1 MPMTAAADV
10 DKGLIDRV
18 RGRLAQLG
26 SRPTPANLADAI
38 RAETGGL
45 LTNADLLDT
54 LRLLDREF
62 IGAGPLEPLL
72 RMDGVTDVLVTGP
85 GRVWVDR
92 GHGLTRTAVTL
103 PDEEAVRRLAQRLAL
118 AAGRRLDDAQPF
130 VDGWL
135 PGGVRLHAV
144 LAPIAAGGTCIS
156 LRALKP
162 ATHDLATLRDLGTFT
177 ESTENLLRR
186 MMKAR
191 LSFLVVGGTGSGKS
205 TLLNA
210 LLGCAD
216 PAERIVTIEEAEEL
230 HPAHPHV
237 VRLVARPP
245 NIEGAG
251 EITLRELVRQA
262 LRMRP
267 DRLVL
272 GEARGAEIA
281 DLLAAMNTGHE
292 GCAGTLHANSPTEVP
307 ARLEALA
314 ALGGLSRPA
323 LHSQLSAA
331 LQVVLHLRRDEHGN
345 RALSAVGVLD
355 RTDDYIRVVP
365 VWQQNHG
372 WTTAKTRLTTLLRTR
387 EPAPT

>member
-1 MPMTAAADV
+1 MPDRDSELV
-10 DKGLIDRV
+10 NRV
-18 RGRLAQLG
+18 RARLARLG
-26 SRPTPANLADAI
+26 GVLTPVALAEAV
-38 RAETGGL
+38 RAEIGGL
-45 LTNADLLDT
+45 VTDADLLDT
-54 LRLLDREF
+54 LRLLDREL

-72 RMDGVTDVLVTGP
+72 RQEGVTDVLVTGP

-92 GHGLTRTAVTL
+92 GQGLTRTEVVL
-103 PDEEAVRRLAQRLAL
+103 PDEESVRRLAQRLAL

-135 PGGVRLHAV
+135 PGGIRLHAV
-144 LAPIAAGGTCIS
+144 LAPIAACGTCIS

-162 ATHDLATLRDLGTFT
+162 AAHDLTALRALGTFDETT
-177 ESTENLLRR
+177 EDLLRR
-186 MMKAR
+186 MVKAR
-191 LSFLVVGGTGSGKS
+191 LSFLVIGGTGTGKS

-210 LLGCAD
+210 LLGCVA
-216 PAERIVTIEEAEEL
+216 PTERIVTVEEAEEL

-237 VRLVARPP
+237 ARLVARPP

-272 GEARGAEIA
+272 GEARGAEVA

-292 GCAGTLHANSPTEVP
+292 GCAGTLHANSPAEVP

-331 LQVVLHLRRDEHGN
+331 LQLVLHLRRDSHGH
-345 RALSAVGVLD
+345 
-355 RTDDYIRVVP
+355 RTLAAIGIPDHSEDYVRIVP
-365 VWQQNHG
+365 AWQPGQTHL
-372 WTTAKTRLTTLLRTR
+372 AASTRLTTLLRSR
-387 EPAPT
+387 EPTTP

>member
-1 MPMTAAADV
+1 M

-18 RGRLAQLG
+18 RNRLAQLG
-26 SRPTPANLADAI
+26 SRPTPANLAEAI

-45 LTNADLLDT
+45 LTDADLLDT
-54 LRLLDREF
+54 LRLLDREL

-162 ATHDLATLRDLGTFT
+162 AAHDLATLRYLGTFA
-177 ESTENLLRR
+177 EPTENLLRR
-186 MMKAR
+186 MVKTR

-210 LLGCAD
+210 LLGCVD
-216 PAERIVTIEEAEEL
+216 PAERIVTVEEAEEL

-251 EITLRELVRQA
+251 EITLRDLVRQA

-314 ALGGLSRPA
+314 ALGGMSRPA

-331 LQVVLHLRRDEHGN
+331 LQVVLHLRRDDHGS
-345 RALSAVGVLD
+345 RTLAAIGVLD

-372 WTTAKTRLTTLLRTR
+372 WTTAKTRLTTLLRAR
-387 EPAPT
+387 ELAPT

>member
-1 MPMTAAADV
+1 MEV
-10 DKGLIDRV
+10 DPGLIDRV
-18 RGRLAQLG
+18 RTRIARLGGAL
-26 SRPTPANLADAI
+26 TPAALADAV

-45 LTNADLLDT
+45 VTDADLLDT
-54 LRLLDREF
+54 LRLLDREL

-72 RMDGVTDVLVTGP
+72 RLEGTTDVLVTGP

-92 GHGLTRTAVTL
+92 GHGLTRTEVVL
-103 PDEEAVRRLAQRLAL
+103 HDEDAVRRLAQRLAL

-135 PGGVRLHAV
+135 PGGVRLHAA
-144 LAPIAAGGTCIS
+144 LFPIAAGGTCIS

-162 ATHDLATLRDLGTFT
+162 ATHDLTTLRELGTID
-177 ESTENLLRR
+177 EPTENLLRR
-186 MMKAR
+186 MVKAR
-191 LSFLVVGGTGSGKS
+191 LSFLITGGTGSGKS

-210 LLGCAD
+210 LLGCVD
-216 PAERIVTIEEAEEL
+216 RGERIVTVEEAEEL
-230 HPAHPHV
+230 HPTHPHV

-251 EITLRELVRQA
+251 EITLHELVRQA

-272 GEARGAEIA
+272 GEARGAEVA

-331 LQVVLHLRRDEHGN
+331 LQVVLHLRRDDQGN
-345 RALSAVGVLD
+345 RVLAAIGVLD
-355 RTDDYIRVVP
+355 RADDYIRIVP
-365 VWQQNHG
+365 AWQQNQG
-372 WTTAKTRLTTLLRTR
+372 WSAAKTRLTTLLRTR
-387 EPAPT
+387 EPATA

>member
-1 MPMTAAADV
+1 M

>member
-1 MPMTAAADV
+1 M

-18 RGRLAQLG
+18 RNRLAQLG
-26 SRPTPANLADAI
+26 SRPTPANLAEAI
-38 RAETGGL
+38 RAETGAL
-45 LTNADLLDT
+45 LTDADLLDT
-54 LRLLDREF
+54 LRLLDREL

-162 ATHDLATLRDLGTFT
+162 AAHDLATLRYLGTFA

-186 MMKAR
+186 MVKAR

-210 LLGCAD
+210 LLGCVD
-216 PAERIVTIEEAEEL
+216 PAERIVTVEEAEEL

-251 EITLRELVRQA
+251 EITLRDLVRQA

-314 ALGGLSRPA
+314 ALGGMSRPA

-331 LQVVLHLRRDEHGN
+331 LQVVLHLRRDDHGS
-345 RALSAVGVLD
+345 RALAAIGVLD

-372 WTTAKTRLTTLLRTR
+372 WTTAKSRLTTLLRTR